1 MSLSQP
7 APKIRILLVDDHFA
21 VRAGL
26 AVSLSLE
33 ADLAV
38 VAEASN
44 GADAITAYREHRPDV
59 VIMDW
64 RLPDMTGV
72 QVTAALR
79 GETPPPRVLM
89 LSAYEGEEDVYSA
102 VHAGATG
109 YLSKAA
115 RLTEVLEAIHAVHRG
130 QSYFPA
136 AMNAKLIARLQRPEL
151 SSRERDVL
159 SHIAKGQSNKQ
170 IAVDLGI
177 SDETVKQH
185 VAAVMAKLQADNR
198 AHAASL
204 AIQRGILHLE

>member
-1 MSLSQP
+1 MSLLKSP
-7 APKIRILLVDDHFA
+7 SKIRILLVDDHFV

-26 AVSLSLE
+26 AASLSLE
-33 ADLAV
+33 ADLV
-38 VAEASN
+38 IVAEAGN
-44 GADAITAYREHRPDV
+44 GADGIAAYREHRPDL

-102 VHAGATG
+102 VHAGAAG

-130 QSYFPA
+130 ESYFPA

-151 SSRERDVL
+151 STRERDVL
-159 SHIAKGQSNKQ
+159 SNIAKGQSNKQ
-170 IAVDLGI
+170 IATELGI

-185 VAAVMAKLQADNR
+185 VAALMGKLQADNR